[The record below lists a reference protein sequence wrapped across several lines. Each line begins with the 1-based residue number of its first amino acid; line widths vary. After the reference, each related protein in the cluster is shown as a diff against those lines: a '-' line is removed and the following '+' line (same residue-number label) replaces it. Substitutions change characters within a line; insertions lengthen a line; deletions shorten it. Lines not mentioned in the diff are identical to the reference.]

1 MGYST
6 VKWLALAGAKVYMGS
21 RSETR
26 GQEAIEA
33 LRRESP
39 EIKEGTI
46 VLLKLEL
53 ASIKGI
59 IAAADEVKKNE
70 TRLDILGLFGPPLY
84 AQRRGPRVASADLT
98 RIVNNACPYPEGF
111 EQTDAGFEMTMG
123 VT

>member
-1 MGYST
+1 MGPKVDSSKPSQGLGYSN

-26 GQEAIEA
+26 GQEAIDA

-39 EIKEGTI
+39 EIKEGTV

-59 IAAADEVKKNE
+59 IAAADEVKKKE
-70 TRLDILGLFGPPLY
+70 TRLDILGLFGPRSMRDG
-84 AQRRGPRVASADLT
+84 AARG
-98 RIVNNACPYPEGF
+98 
-111 EQTDAGFEMTMG
+111 
-123 VT
+123 